1 MKSVKLKENYI
12 SKIEGSTM
20 KSVKLP
26 TSTMTTVTKLP
37 KFRKGKYSFC
47 RERKCELQGS
57 LRDGDPAHQ
66 ECWLCIVDHYAKWP
80 KLSGLYSLNQIIQLR
95 KSKTLKAVKKKLEE
109 WLY

>member
-1 MKSVKLKENYI
+1 MKCVKYDKDNYI

-26 TSTMTTVTKLP
+26 TSTMKTVVKLP

-47 RERKCELQGS
+47 REKKCNLQGE

-66 ECWLCIVDHYAKWP
+66 DCWLCIVDHYSKWP
-80 KLSGLYSLNQIIQLR
+80 KLSGLCSLNQIIQLR
-95 KSKTLKAVKKKLEE
+95 KSNGFKGID
-109 WLY
+109 